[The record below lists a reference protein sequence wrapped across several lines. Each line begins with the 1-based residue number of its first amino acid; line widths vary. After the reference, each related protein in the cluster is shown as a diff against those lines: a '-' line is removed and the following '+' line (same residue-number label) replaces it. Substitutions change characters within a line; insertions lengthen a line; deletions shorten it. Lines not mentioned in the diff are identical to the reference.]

1 MSVCG
6 AARCCWIQSRSA
18 VRRILQQNRTVCSH
32 TNGSAE
38 SIRKKLQAFSGG
50 SIDLQKQQDSGI
62 AVLTVNNPAR
72 MNAFSGSM
80 MLELEQRVCELE
92 TWTEGKA
99 VIVQG
104 AAGTFCSGSDLN
116 AVRAIANPHDG
127 MKMCEFMQNTL
138 TRLLRLP
145 LISVALVEGRALG
158 GGAEL
163 TTACDFRLMM
173 SDGVIQFVHKYMGLV
188 PGWGGAARLVRI
200 VGSQTA
206 LKLLSG
212 AKKVDPDFGKQIG
225 LVDEVLHCS
234 SSEENALAHAE
245 QWLTQFIKGPA
256 PVIQAVKKVVVSG
269 RELPLG
275 EALQTERSV
284 FGTRVNVALTGPWEL
299 PAAHTV
305 MAAGR
310 RDKLRDLP
318 PVEQSSSER
327 SGSPSP
333 GDTLPWN
340 LPKHQRVKRSK
351 SASGDVLD
359 PAERAVIRIAGLLSY
374 LLIRSRTRSFFSPAD
389 G

>member
-1 MSVCG
+1 MCKHNIIIIIIMSVCG
-6 AARCCWIQSRSA
+6 AAGCRLIQSRSA
-18 VRRILQQNRTVCSH
+18 VRRILQQNRTVCSK
-32 TNGSAE
+32 TTVSAE
-38 SIRKKLQAFSGG
+38 SIREKLQVFTGG
-50 SIDLQKQQDSGI
+50 SVELQKQQQSGI

-99 VIVQG
+99 VIVHG
-104 AAGTFCSGSDLN
+104 AAGAFCSGSDLN

-163 TTACDFRLMM
+163 TTACDFRLMT
-173 SDGVIQFVHKYMGLV
+173 SDGVIQFVHKHMGLV

-200 VGSQTA
+200 VGSQNA

-234 SSEENALAHAE
+234 SGEGNALAHAE
-245 QWLTQFIKGPA
+245 QWLSQFIKGPA
-256 PVIQAVKKVVVSG
+256 PVIQAVKKVVISG
-269 RELPLG
+269 RELSLD

-284 FGTRVNVALTGPWEL
+284 FGTVWGGPANLEALAL
-299 PAAHTV
+299 
-305 MAAGR
+305 
-310 RDKLRDLP
+310 K
-318 PVEQSSSER
+318 
-327 SGSPSP
+327 
-333 GDTLPWN
+333 
-340 LPKHQRVKRSK
+340 PKHK
-351 SASGDVLD
+351 
-359 PAERAVIRIAGLLSY
+359 
-374 LLIRSRTRSFFSPAD
+374 
-389 G
+389 

>member
-6 AARCCWIQSRSA
+6 AARCRGA
-18 VRRILQQNRTVCSH
+18 VRRILQQNRAVCSH
-32 TNGSAE
+32 TSGSTPE
-38 SIRKKLQAFSGG
+38 GIREKLQAFPGG
-50 SIDLQKQQDSGI
+50 SVELQKQRDSGV
-62 AVLTVNNPAR
+62 ALLTVNNPAR

-80 MLELEQRVCELE
+80 MLELEQRVRELE

-163 TTACDFRLMM
+163 TTACDFRLMT
-173 SDGVIQFVHKYMGLV
+173 SDGVIQFVHKHMGLV

-200 VGSQTA
+200 VGSQNA

-212 AKKVDPDFGKQIG
+212 AKKVDPDTGKQMG

-234 SSEENALAHAE
+234 SGEGNALSHAE
-245 QWLTQFIKGPA
+245 RWLGQFIQGPA
-256 PVIQAVKKVVVSG
+256 PVIQAVKRVVVSG
-269 RELPLG
+269 RELPLD

-284 FGTRVNVALTGPWEL
+284 FGTVWGGPANLEAL
-299 PAAHTV
+299 AF
-305 MAAGR
+305 
-310 RDKLRDLP
+310 K
-318 PVEQSSSER
+318 
-327 SGSPSP
+327 
-333 GDTLPWN
+333 
-340 LPKHQRVKRSK
+340 PKHK
-351 SASGDVLD
+351 
-359 PAERAVIRIAGLLSY
+359 
-374 LLIRSRTRSFFSPAD
+374 
-389 G
+389 